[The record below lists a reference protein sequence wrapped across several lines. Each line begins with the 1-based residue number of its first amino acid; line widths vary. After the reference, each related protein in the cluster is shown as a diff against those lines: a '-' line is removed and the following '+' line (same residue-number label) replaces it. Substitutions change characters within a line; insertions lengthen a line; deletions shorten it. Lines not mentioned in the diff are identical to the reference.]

1 MKKLTLLILTLLTM
15 SFFACGTKETE
26 EVTNETKNKSNW
38 PKTIVDAG
46 GNQVTIDKKPERVA
60 VLHSLYLEYFFALET
75 PPIASAGS
83 SIGNAMKAVES
94 WETLKNY
101 RETGEIIDLGSARE
115 LNLEA
120 ILNSNPDV
128 IVTFKGHGGVDK
140 IYDQL
145 NQIAPVVLIDYSAS
159 WQEQTLAIAEIIDK
173 VDLANKIIKE
183 TEDTIAKTKEA
194 ITNVEENVA
203 LMRFR
208 GKTFMT
214 YGTKDYYDTFNLKK
228 PNTYPDDYQSISL
241 EGMAEMNPDYIVFQ
255 EYFELTDAFIKSQEQ
270 FDLWNNLDAV
280 KNNRIIYFDNSLN
293 TMGPISMKLTAEK
306 YLDLLK

>member
-1 MKKLTLLILTLLTM
+1 MKKLILLILTVLGTTFL
-15 SFFACGTKETE
+15 ACGAKEGE
-26 EVTNETKNKSNW
+26 ETNNNSKVANNW
-38 PKTIVDAG
+38 PKTIIDAG

-94 WETLKNY
+94 WETLKDY

-145 NQIAPVVLIDYSAS
+145 NQIAPVVLIDYAAT

-183 TEDTIAKTKEA
+183 TEDAIAKTKEA
-194 ITNVEENVA
+194 IANVEENVA

-208 GKTFMT
+208 GKSFMT
-214 YGTKDYYDTFNLKK
+214 YGTKDYYETFNLKR
-228 PNTYPDDYQSISL
+228 PNTYPDDYQMMSL
-241 EGMAEMNPDYIVFQ
+241 EAIAEMNPDYIVFQ

-306 YLDLLK
+306 YLELLK